1 MVTSLRRRTV
11 RVLLLIVALLA
22 AFGTATALAASPTVT
37 LKDDFFSAK
46 KLSVSRGTSVTWKW
60 AGSLNHT
67 VTVKSGPA
75 KFSSKLQVRGTNSH
89 RFTVRGT
96 YTLYCKIHRFMKMTV
111 VVH

>member
-22 AFGTATALAASPTVT
+22 AFGAATALAASPTVS
-37 LKDDFFSAK
+37 LKDDFFTVK
-46 KLSVSRGTSVTWKW
+46 QLSVSRGTPVTWKW
-60 AGSLNHT
+60 AGSLDHT

-75 KFSSKLQVRGTNSH
+75 KFSSKLQVRGTYSH

-96 YTLYCKIHRFMKMTV
+96 YTLYCRIHSFMKMTV